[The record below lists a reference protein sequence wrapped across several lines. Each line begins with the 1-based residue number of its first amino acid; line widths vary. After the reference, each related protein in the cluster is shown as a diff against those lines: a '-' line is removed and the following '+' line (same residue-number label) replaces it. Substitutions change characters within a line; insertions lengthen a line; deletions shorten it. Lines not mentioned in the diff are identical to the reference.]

1 MIETIDFS
9 RLKRENFKDFPMPM
23 DFKKDE
29 FMIVYDSAPDEYIF
43 LKFLEVDPH
52 APSSLLFIDL
62 EKSQRCC
69 WTNLVYT
76 GSYRWC
82 RFDKLPIKEV
92 FDSSNFINNR
102 FEILDL

>member
-1 MIETIDFS
+1 MQETIDFS
-9 RLKRENFKDFPMPM
+9 RLKREIFKEFPMPM

-29 FMIVYDSAPDEYIF
+29 FMIIYDRAPDKYTF

-52 APSSLLFIDL
+52 CPSSLLFIDL

-69 WTNLVYT
+69 WSNLPYT
-76 GSYRWC
+76 GNYRWC
-82 RFDKLPIKEV
+82 RFDKLPIKEI
-92 FDSSNFINNR
+92 FDPFDFIEDR